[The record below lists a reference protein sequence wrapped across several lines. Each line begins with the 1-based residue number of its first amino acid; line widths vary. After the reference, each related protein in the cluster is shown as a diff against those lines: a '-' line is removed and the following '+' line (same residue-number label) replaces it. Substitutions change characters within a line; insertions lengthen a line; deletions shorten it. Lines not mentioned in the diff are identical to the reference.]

1 MKNIVKFKWYWKK
14 FRKGRG
20 IKVELKGDF
29 DKNGQQKYR
38 PGIITKV
45 YPTHVKVQLMS
56 SQASEYDAFSI
67 KINNKIQYIRPI
79 YFRTVDINDV
89 KFMWKDEKGEIIEID
104 KKSDFFKKV
113 RTMEYQESLEQ
124 DEGNLDMKDEMIK
137 NQLLEIKQLK
147 DDKKIDR
154 KIIEKLTLEIKQ
166 LKSNQIILESE
177 NEIIKNQL
185 KEQNLSEYENE

>member
-1 MKNIVKFKWYWKK
+1 
-14 FRKGRG
+14 
-20 IKVELKGDF
+20 
-29 DKNGQQKYR
+29 
-38 PGIITKV
+38 
-45 YPTHVKVQLMS
+45 
-56 SQASEYDAFSI
+56 
-67 KINNKIQYIRPI
+67 
-79 YFRTVDINDV
+79 
-89 KFMWKDEKGEIIEID
+89 
-104 KKSDFFKKV
+104 
-113 RTMEYQESLEQ
+113 MEYQESLEQ